1 MGSGKRRAGEMRR
14 LSNAEGSMT
23 VEAAAILPFILLF
36 VMFLIFMIRITI
48 YSTALQ
54 ATVSD
59 AAKIVSS
66 HIYPVYLSLSEEEAG
81 GESAGGWSMPRVSVE
96 KWLEEYAD
104 RLPAPLSEWAKDAIE
119 EGEGQLQRLQAE
131 ASEAVLDELL
141 KPLLKPYLASGALD
155 YERVHISNVLIPNLK
170 TGVQPYFSLT
180 ASYELPMKI
189 PFVNRPIV
197 VEASASERLWIGDS
211 GGDTDGSGEDDDEG
225 GIVILEKP
233 DPGIANKQG
242 KVRARIAPGMSASLT
257 VYYKTGRSTARHL
270 GWKIADEEGYI
281 EWEWKI
287 GVNTTP
293 GEWPFV
299 IETADRQSIEVY
311 FTVIK

>member
-1 MGSGKRRAGEMRR
+1 MGSGKRRAGGMRR
-14 LSNAEGSMT
+14 FSNAEGSMT
-23 VEAAAILPFILLF
+23 EAAAILPFILLF

-59 AAKIVSS
+59 AAKIVSA
-66 HIYPVYLSLSEEEAG
+66 HIYPVNLSLSEEEAG

-104 RLPAPLSEWAKDAIE
+104 RLPAPLSEWAKDARE

-170 TGVQPYFSLT
+170 TGVQHYFS
-180 ASYELPMKI
+180 
-189 PFVNRPIV
+189 
-197 VEASASERLWIGDS
+197 
-211 GGDTDGSGEDDDEG
+211 
-225 GIVILEKP
+225 
-233 DPGIANKQG
+233 
-242 KVRARIAPGMSASLT
+242 
-257 VYYKTGRSTARHL
+257 
-270 GWKIADEEGYI
+270 
-281 EWEWKI
+281 
-287 GVNTTP
+287 
-293 GEWPFV
+293 
-299 IETADRQSIEVY
+299 
-311 FTVIK
+311 